1 MKFLLFMIL
10 IYHYNF
16 ALLNVPD
23 GEPIRLNIDAD
34 PRTEELELNFDG
46 KKFDI
51 SLARPKKNPLKSDIP
66 DEIIKGKYE
75 DIAFN
80 ELIGDEVK

>member
-1 MKFLLFMIL
+1 MKFLLFIFL
-10 IYHYNF
+10 TYQYNF

-34 PRTEELELNFDG
+34 PKTEQIELNLDG

-66 DEIIKGKYE
+66 EEVIKGKYE
-75 DIAFN
+75 DIVFN
-80 ELIGDEVK
+80 ELIGNEV